1 MAPVKRPRASSS
13 SKNSLSSS
21 SKRRKTSS
29 SSSSSTTTDSRPFT
43 PGKLSSS
50 KRHKKPT
57 GPSSS
62 SSSTS
67 STTTKKPTSTNNKIR
82 KPHKKPLKDRYTDAQ
97 LKLPTLN
104 GIVPTGVIKPRGKK
118 KGKVFVEDKETMMD
132 ILELVNNSVDG
143 VIQGKVEKN
152 RRLEVVREQ
161 KRKEQ
166 ERREKDKE
174 AKFEDVK
181 DSLKKKRKRRVGG
194 TTNDDDDNN
203 DGDHKPTRSAG
214 KRKSVS
220 FA

>member
-1 MAPVKRPRASSS
+1 MAPVKRPRAASAP
-13 SKNSLSSS
+13 KNSLSSS
-21 SKRRKTSS
+21 KKRKLN
-29 SSSSSTTTDSRPFT
+29 SSSSSTTDPKPFT
-43 PGKLSSS
+43 PGKLTSS

-57 GPSSS
+57 TTP
-62 SSSTS
+62 
-67 STTTKKPTSTNNKIR
+67 STTTAKSAASSRIR

-104 GIVPTGVIKPRGKK
+104 GIVPAGVTKPRGKK

-152 RRLEVVREQ
+152 RRLEVIREQ

-174 AKFEDVK
+174 AKLEGVK
-181 DSLKKKRKRRVGG
+181 DSLKKKRNRKGG
-194 TTNDDDDNN
+194 NTANDDDEDE
-203 DGDHKPTRSAG
+203 KPTKSAG

>member
-1 MAPVKRPRASSS
+1 MAPVKRTRASSA

-21 SKRRKTSS
+21 KKRKTNS
-29 SSSSSTTTDSRPFT
+29 SSSSSTTDPKPFT
-43 PGKLSSS
+43 PGKISSS

-57 GPSSS
+57 TASATSIPKKSA
-62 SSSTS
+62 STR
-67 STTTKKPTSTNNKIR
+67 IR

-104 GIVPTGVIKPRGKK
+104 GIIPAGVTKPRGKK

-152 RRLEVVREQ
+152 RRLEVIREQ

-166 ERREKDKE
+166 ERREKEKE
-174 AKFEDVK
+174 AKLEDVK
-181 DSLKKKRKRRVGG
+181 DSLKKKRKRKGG
-194 TTNDDDDNN
+194 NATNDDDDV
-203 DGDHKPTRSAG
+203 DEKPTRSAA

>member
-1 MAPVKRPRASSS
+1 MAPVKRPRASSA

-21 SKRRKTSS
+21 KRRKTN
-29 SSSSSTTTDSRPFT
+29 SSSSSTTDPKPFT
-43 PGKLSSS
+43 PGKISSS
-50 KRHKKPT
+50 KRHKKPAT
-57 GPSSS
+57 AT

-67 STTTKKPTSTNNKIR
+67 SSTTKSASTRIR

-104 GIVPTGVIKPRGKK
+104 GIVPAGVTKPRGKK

-152 RRLEVVREQ
+152 RRLEVIREQ

-174 AKFEDVK
+174 AKLEDVK
-181 DSLKKKRKRRVGG
+181 DSLKKKRKRKVGNA
-194 TTNDDDDNN
+194 TNDDEDVDK
-203 DGDHKPTRSAG
+203 KPTRSAG

>member
-21 SKRRKTSS
+21 SKRRKTTSSSS
-29 SSSSSTTTDSRPFT
+29 SSSSSTTDPKPFT

-57 GPSSS
+57 P
-62 SSSTS
+62 SSTS
-67 STTTKKPTSTNNKIR
+67 STIKKPTSTNKIR

-104 GIVPTGVIKPRGKK
+104 GIVPAGVTKPRGKK

-166 ERREKDKE
+166 ERRERDKE
-174 AKFEDVK
+174 AKLEDVK

-194 TTNDDDDNN
+194 TTNDDDDDN
-203 DGDHKPTRSAG
+203 DVDHKPTKSAR

>member
-1 MAPVKRPRASSS
+1 MAPVKRPRASSA

-21 SKRRKTSS
+21 KKRKLN
-29 SSSSSTTTDSRPFT
+29 SSSSSTTTDPKPFT
-43 PGKLSSS
+43 PGKLTSS

-57 GPSSS
+57 T
-62 SSSTS
+62 TS
-67 STTTKKPTSTNNKIR
+67 STTLPGSKSAPTKIR

-104 GIVPTGVIKPRGKK
+104 GIVPAGVTKPRGKK

-152 RRLEVVREQ
+152 RRLEVIREQ

-166 ERREKDKE
+166 ERREKEKE
-174 AKFEDVK
+174 AKLEDVK
-181 DSLKKKRKRRVGG
+181 DSLKKKRKRKGG
-194 TTNDDDDNN
+194 NTTKDDDDV
-203 DGDHKPTRSAG
+203 DDKPTKSSG

>member
-1 MAPVKRPRASSS
+1 MAPVKRPRASSA

-29 SSSSSTTTDSRPFT
+29 SSSSTTDPKPFT
-43 PGKLSSS
+43 PGTLSSS

-57 GPSSS
+57 PSSS
-62 SSSTS
+62 SSSTT
-67 STTTKKPTSTNNKIR
+67 TTTKTKTKIR

-104 GIVPTGVIKPRGKK
+104 GIVPAGVTKPRGKK

-166 ERREKDKE
+166 ERREREKE
-174 AKFEDVK
+174 AKLEDVK
-181 DSLKKKRKRRVGG
+181 DSLKKKRKRRIGG
-194 TTNDDDDNN
+194 TTNDDDDDNN
-203 DGDHKPTRSAG
+203 VDHKPTRSTG